1 MTPHGRA
8 PYSYIVSDNSKEM
21 VIWPKWLRPEF
32 LSNGSNFPTSRLHH
46 TFSIS
51 KTWSCTA
58 TRKTVE
64 KKGVTIL
71 NQTGFGTIE
80 ELHKEGRQ
88 LTILS
93 QIYFAAKQPQ
103 FLNLD
108 GRNFLTGSAAHCFCH
123 SFHLPHLD
131 VWKLT
136 QQVAAQND
144 GGGENQTKPNIF
156 FFKHLFVKLFRHD

>member
-1 MTPHGRA
+1 M
-8 PYSYIVSDNSKEM
+8 
-21 VIWPKWLRPEF
+21 
-32 LSNGSNFPTSRLHH
+32 
-46 TFSIS
+46 
-51 KTWSCTA
+51 
-58 TRKTVE
+58 
-64 KKGVTIL
+64 
-71 NQTGFGTIE
+71 
-80 ELHKEGRQ
+80 
-88 LTILS
+88 S

-144 GGGENQTKPNIF
+144 GEGENQTKQKNNQTKTTEKEFSRNLEYF
-156 FFKHLFVKLFRHD
+156 FGNKMAGTLGNP